1 MTTVIP
7 EPDIIIKQDLIEP
20 TDDETEW
27 AIQMLKNGKSPG
39 EDDIVSE
46 LLKKGGQAFKQ
57 ANTLCKR
64 YSRRV
69 PSRIHKRKIYIGP
82 NSHSKT
88 ANGKKLRIQSRPI
101 YSFH

>member
-46 LLKKGGQAFKQ
+46 LLKKRRSSF
-57 ANTLCKR
+57 NTTDGKFNSENMEGR
-64 YSRRV
+64 NIVSTMEYF
-69 PSRIHKRKIYIGP
+69 YFMP
-82 NSHSKT
+82 NIQK
-88 ANGKKLRIQSRPI
+88 GRCVGLQKL
-101 YSFH
+101 